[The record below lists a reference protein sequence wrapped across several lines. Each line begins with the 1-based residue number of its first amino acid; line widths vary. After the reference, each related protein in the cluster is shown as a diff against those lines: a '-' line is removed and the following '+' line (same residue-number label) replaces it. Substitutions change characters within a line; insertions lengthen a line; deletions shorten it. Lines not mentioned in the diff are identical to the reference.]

1 MLKTSTATSS
11 PREGELT
18 GTIGT
23 TLWGG
28 EIINTLENKTLVKI
42 PDLAENGIHMSVM
55 IHSECMHDTK
65 RVVFGRKRQA
75 ES

>member
-1 MLKTSTATSS
+1 MLKTSTATSP
-11 PREGELT
+11 PREGEFT
-18 GTIGT
+18 GTIGI
-23 TLWGG
+23 TLWGE
-28 EIINTLENKTLVKI
+28 EINRLENKTLVKI